1 MSLLPPRVKL
11 LKQGKTDLTLVKLL
25 NILCSQHLSELN
37 RQGKFVKLFI
47 NYLIFVFKRF
57 TFHLFTHLI
66 G

>member
-1 MSLLPPRVKL
+1 MSLLSPRVKL

-25 NILCSQHLSELN
+25 NILCSQHLSALN

-57 TFHLFTHLI
+57 NFHLFTHLI